1 MRTGVLLYAKL
12 NQTIMTGYK
21 VRLFSSHRK
30 DKTIEAK
37 GEYFYYRYFICSR
50 SLVEQD
56 LRCKLLVTAVHYS
69 LPRRGSSTCNQ
80 LEEI

>member
-1 MRTGVLLYAKL
+1 M
-12 NQTIMTGYK
+12 IGYK

-50 SLVEQD
+50 SLVEQE
-56 LRCKLLVTAVHYS
+56 LRWQITSYSCSLLF
-69 LPRRGSSTCNQ
+69 STQ
-80 LEEI
+80 GLFYL